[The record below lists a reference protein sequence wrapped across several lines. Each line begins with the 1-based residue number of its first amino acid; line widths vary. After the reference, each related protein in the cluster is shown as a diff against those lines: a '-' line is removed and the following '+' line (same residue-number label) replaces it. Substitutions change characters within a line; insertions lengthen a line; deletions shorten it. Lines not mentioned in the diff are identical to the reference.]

1 MPGRLRGHRCSETPL
16 DSSAETGGERA
27 ARVGSCRIYLLRS
40 VHRAYLRVDLPQ
52 PEDGQRLREA
62 MRHRGGFRLRGDDAA
77 YGETVGPCVRVSR
90 QSLER
95 VMYLAEKPHQD
106 ADSAVSS
113 VHCRSP
119 VFRIRKPFLSKFIT
133 ASRIGVLGSSYPR
146 SCIAPPDTP
155 EITGST
161 HPAVGRPGTA
171 CNTDGWICGI
181 LYVPL
186 LQTLVCNQERTPS
199 DLPCYLER

>member
-90 QSLER
+90 QSLEGAFSEVR
-95 VMYLAEKPHQD
+95 VWRTRLAHEG
-106 ADSAVSS
+106 AAASLT
-113 VHCRSP
+113 C
-119 VFRIRKPFLSKFIT
+119 
-133 ASRIGVLGSSYPR
+133 ASRRSVLS
-146 SCIAPPDTP
+146 PPDY
-155 EITGST
+155 
-161 HPAVGRPGTA
+161 PAGP
-171 CNTDGWICGI
+171 
-181 LYVPL
+181 P
-186 LQTLVCNQERTPS
+186 
-199 DLPCYLER
+199 LERSTSFRRSQVGAEST